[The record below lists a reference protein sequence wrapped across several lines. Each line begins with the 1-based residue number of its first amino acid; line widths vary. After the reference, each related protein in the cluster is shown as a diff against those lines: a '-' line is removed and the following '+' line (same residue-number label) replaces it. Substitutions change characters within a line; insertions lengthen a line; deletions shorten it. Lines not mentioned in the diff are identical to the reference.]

1 MAIDTAENKN
11 PCAANLRRAP
21 IGGTAMSK
29 SDNQQNF
36 EYYPFRLTGCSFA
49 DFAATFR
56 EMEGCEIG
64 KMFVFDVDNPEKA
77 ESLNANKAVIE
88 KASADPCVNINV
100 NGSYYGKP
108 ISFLFTCGILMAT
121 DYETNSDSV
130 KAMIADVC
138 EHLA

>member
-1 MAIDTAENKN
+1 
-11 PCAANLRRAP
+11 
-21 IGGTAMSK
+21 MSK

-64 KMFVFDVDNPEKA
+64 EMFVFDVDNPEKA